1 MKQLIIGQCL
11 LILTCIFYLFFWY
24 LGYRPGTSVNRGQ
37 GVTGFFLLMIVI
49 SGIAGITLSL
59 KATEATRQLAISQLF
74 IIIGGIAAY
83 IILMLITKYG
93 FDRFVTTELFLIVGW
108 TMLEASI
115 LNRLAGSGILFGA
128 KLICMIGVIAFA
140 FVISMVLYVAYY
152 RMEDM
157 KAFYAAMVPLITEGV
172 SMSVLVLMLFSVK

>member
-1 MKQLIIGQCL
+1 
-11 LILTCIFYLFFWY
+11 
-24 LGYRPGTSVNRGQ
+24 
-37 GVTGFFLLMIVI
+37 
-49 SGIAGITLSL
+49 
-59 KATEATRQLAISQLF
+59 
-74 IIIGGIAAY
+74 
-83 IILMLITKYG
+83 MLITKYG

>member
-24 LGYRPGTSVNRGQ
+24 LGFRPGTSVNRGQ
-37 GVTGFFLLMIVI
+37 GITGFFLLMIVI

-59 KATEATRQLAISQLF
+59 KITELTKKTVFSQIY

-83 IILMLITKYG
+83 IMLMLITKYG

-108 TMLEASI
+108 TTLEASI
-115 LNRLAGSGILFGA
+115 LNRLVGSGILAGT
-128 KLICMIGVIAFA
+128 KLICMTLVIAFA
-140 FVISMVLYVAYY
+140 FVISMLLYVAYY
-152 RMEDM
+152 RMEDRN
-157 KAFYAAMVPLITEGV
+157 AFYAAMVPLITEGLSMGILV
-172 SMSVLVLMLFSVK
+172 SMLVSIK